1 MTIAELYQWALE
13 NGVENFEIYIG
24 YRDGGGTYCG
34 SDPLNFG
41 DIVPNFNNET
51 VEF

>member
-24 YRDGGGTYCG
+24 YRDGGGSYCG
-34 SDPLNFG
+34 SDPLQFC
-41 DIVPNFNNET
+41 DIIPDYNNDT
-51 VEF
+51 VEL